1 MEDVSPTRRVA
12 RVLWRLLA
20 AFDAC
25 LLVYLAV
32 SYRWLAHEVP
42 SAATPAA
49 IVVYAIVYGGL
60 ALVTAFQVGLV
71 VAIAAGIA
79 RQFRGDPRSLRRRPL
94 VAAIP
99 ALALLIT
106 IAAWALQVLP
116 LASIRQ
122 AARVDRI
129 EVFSQLAEPA
139 GNMWRPLGLVG
150 GDDLSLGLYL
160 GIILLVAYLSEKYFM
175 AWLRLPWPVP
185 LAPIAMVASV
195 IWVITTGEQVQ
206 REFVASREW
215 RPVAES
221 QTYPESLGACSAL
234 GSEWTLPRPSEL
246 QLYLS
251 TRPDPV
257 RTWKGVAWTNTTAE
271 DGHTRGVVVEI
282 APRKSG
288 VWQRPAT
295 GVWQRQEEV
304 NRSVS
309 GCEID
314 ARVQGPSDVF
324 TRLKAPLCQATPDS
338 PRMHSTTL
346 SIVVLREG
354 LTAEFGRAA
363 TVCVKRGSL
372 QANPGLGGRT
382 YRDEREFST
391 AEEYLDAVRAYCASR
406 SWPQEISCF
415 TLAGEQLAF
424 EENLTERMYR
434 MACDHEGR
442 VDGCTG
448 YATLMERRRD
458 VERARHYRE
467 KADLLT
473 ARDVKRAGSTPR

>member
-1 MEDVSPTRRVA
+1 MAALTPVRRMLRA
-12 RVLWRLLA
+12 LWLLLA
-20 AFDAC
+20 AVDAC

-32 SYRWLAHEVP
+32 SFRWLAHEVP
-42 SAATPAA
+42 SASTPAA

-60 ALVTAFQVGLV
+60 ALVTAFEVGLV

-79 RQFRGDPRSLRRRPL
+79 RQFRGGPGSSRRRPL

-99 ALALLIT
+99 ALALLIA

-129 EVFSQLAEPA
+129 EVFNQLAEPA
-139 GNMWRPLGLVG
+139 GNMWRPLGLVV

-160 GIILLVAYLSEKYFM
+160 GIIAVIAYLSEKYFM
-175 AWLRLPWPVP
+175 AWLRVPWPMP
-185 LAPIAMVASV
+185 LAPIAMVASLV
-195 IWVITTGEQVQ
+195 WVIITGEQVQ

-215 RPVAES
+215 RPVAEA
-221 QTYPESLGACSAL
+221 QTYPEALGACSTL
-234 GSEWTLPRPSEL
+234 GSGWTLPRPSEL

-251 TRPDPV
+251 TLPEPV
-257 RTWKGVAWTNTTAE
+257 RTLKGVAWTNTAAE
-271 DGHTRGVVVEI
+271 NGHTRGVVVELT
-282 APRKSG
+282 PRKSG
-288 VWQRPAT
+288 VWHRPAT

-314 ARVQGPSDVF
+314 TRERNPNDVF
-324 TRLKAPLCQATPDS
+324 TQLKAPLCQSTPDS
-338 PRMHSTTL
+338 PRMHTTTL
-346 SIVVLREG
+346 SIVVLRQG
-354 LTAEFGRAA
+354 LAAEFGRAA
-363 TVCVKRGSL
+363 TVCVKRGS
-372 QANPGLGGRT
+372 QQGDPGLGGRT
-382 YRDEREFST
+382 YRDEQEFSS
-391 AEEYLDAVRAYCASR
+391 AEEYLAAVRTYCAAR

-415 TLAGEQLAF
+415 TLAGEQPAF

-448 YATLMERRRD
+448 YAALMERRGAAD
-458 VERARHYRE
+458 RASQYRQ
-467 KADLLT
+467 KADLLST
-473 ARDVKRAGSTPR
+473 RASGQAGSTPR